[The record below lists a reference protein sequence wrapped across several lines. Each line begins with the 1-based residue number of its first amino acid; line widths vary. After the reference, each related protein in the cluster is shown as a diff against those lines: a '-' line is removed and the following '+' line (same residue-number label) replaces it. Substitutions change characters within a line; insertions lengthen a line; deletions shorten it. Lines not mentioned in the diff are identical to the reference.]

1 MCISC
6 LQDVPRSL
14 PGDGQGLTRGRKR
27 VARLQPPRS
36 PRAAALAAARAVAAE
51 VIPIEVIPVG
61 LESPSEEGIYI
72 IYI

>member
-1 MCISC
+1 
-6 LQDVPRSL
+6 
-14 PGDGQGLTRGRKR
+14 